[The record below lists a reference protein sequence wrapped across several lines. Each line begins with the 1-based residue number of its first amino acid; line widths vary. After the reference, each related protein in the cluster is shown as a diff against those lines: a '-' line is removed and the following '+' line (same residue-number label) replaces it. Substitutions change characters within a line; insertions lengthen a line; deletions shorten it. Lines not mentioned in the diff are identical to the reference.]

1 MPILKI
7 YSHARSIDQL
17 ILCLKYLSINPY
29 LIAEQVRVDV
39 GGLIELIEDQIFSH
53 LFTQLLL
60 SIMSC
65 TIIELI
71 FVFVQ
76 IEFELS

>member
-1 MPILKI
+1 
-7 YSHARSIDQL
+7 
-17 ILCLKYLSINPY
+17 